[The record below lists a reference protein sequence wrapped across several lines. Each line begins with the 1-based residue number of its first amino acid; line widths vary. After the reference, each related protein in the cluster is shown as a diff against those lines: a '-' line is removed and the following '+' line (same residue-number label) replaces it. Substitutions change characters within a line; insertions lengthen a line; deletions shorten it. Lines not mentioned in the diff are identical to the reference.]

1 MRIFAVRGRYLA
13 VLGLSAAVLLFA
25 EDWKTVTQ
33 LPGVDFSG
41 LSGSRK
47 ASALRL
53 LRNHDCTCGCGMK
66 VAECRME
73 DPSCSWSK
81 GLAAAMIDALK
92 AGKGDNEAIAAAN
105 ESRWG
110 HAPAPPKLLEDP
122 VAIPTAGSPET
133 GPQNAPVTLVE
144 FSDFQCPYCYRASH
158 QIAAIM
164 KAFPT
169 QVKLIFKEFP
179 LDMHTQAAQAAR
191 AAIAANDQGKFW
203 QMHDLMF
210 AGRADLSRPALLAM
224 AAKAGMDVRRFTA
237 DMDSPQTRQTVA
249 RDLADGDKAG
259 VEGTPTVYIDGQRY
273 NGSLELDAI
282 KPVIEAE
289 LKKHK

>member
-1 MRIFAVRGRYLA
+1 MRFFATRGRYLA
-13 VLGLSAAVLLFA
+13 ALGLSTAVLLLA
-25 EDWKTVTQ
+25 QDWKTLTE
-33 LPGVDFSG
+33 LPGVD
-41 LSGSRK
+41 LSGVTGAKK
-47 ASALRL
+47 AAALRL

-66 VAECRME
+66 VAQCRVQ
-73 DPSCSWSK
+73 DPGCSWSK
-81 GLAAAMIDALK
+81 GLAAAMVGALK

-133 GPQNAPVTLVE
+133 GAKDARVTLVE
-144 FSDFQCPYCYRASH
+144 FSDFQCPYCYKATH
-158 QIAAIM
+158 QLDALL
-164 KAFPT
+164 KAYPT

-179 LDMHTQAAQAAR
+179 LDMHSQAEQAAR
-191 AAIAANDQGKFW
+191 AAIAANQQGKFW

-210 AGRADLSRPALLAM
+210 ANRADLSRPALLAM
-224 AAKAGMDVRRFTA
+224 AGKAGLDVKRFTA
-237 DMDSPQTRQTVA
+237 DLESPQTKQTVA

-259 VEGTPTVYIDGQRY
+259 VEGTPTIFIDGQRY

-282 KPVIEAE
+282 RAVIEAE
-289 LKKHK
+289 FKKHK

>member
-1 MRIFAVRGRYLA
+1 MHSFVGKGRYLA
-13 VLGLSAAVLLFA
+13 ALALSTAVLLFA
-25 EDWKTVTQ
+25 QDWKTLTE
-33 LPGVDFSG
+33 LPAVDFSG
-41 LSGSRK
+41 LPASRK

-66 VAECRME
+66 VAECRVQ

-81 GLAAAMIDALK
+81 GLAAAMIAALK
-92 AGKGDNEAIAAAN
+92 EGKGDNEAIAAAN

-110 HAPAPPKLLEDP
+110 HAPAPPKLLEDA
-122 VAIPTAGSPET
+122 VAIPVAGAPEI
-133 GPQNAPVTLVE
+133 GPQSARVTLVE

-158 QIAAIM
+158 QIAAIL
-164 KAFPT
+164 KAYPT

-179 LDMHTQAAQAAR
+179 LDMHSQAAQAAR

-210 AGRADLSRPALLAM
+210 AGRTDLSRPALLAM
-224 AAKAGMDVRRFTA
+224 AAKAGMDVKRFTA
-237 DMDSPQTRQTVA
+237 DLDSPQTKQIVA

-282 KPVIEAE
+282 RPVIEAE